1 MVAIGK
7 LCKKVLTIWLMVWYN
22 GSMQKITRKDKM
34 KETTKD
40 LLGAAMFG
48 LVIGLIFFMG
58 A

>member
-1 MVAIGK
+1 MK
-7 LCKKVLTIWLMVWYN
+7 
-22 GSMQKITRKDKM
+22 KITRKENM